1 MFERLLR
8 FVVSRPRFVI
18 AVTLVLV
25 AGLGWNLQ
33 KLEIDPSIRNMLPQD
48 LPEWVNLKE
57 FEETFGASDLL
68 LISVKTEDLL
78 EPGTVATL
86 YGLHQGLEEIDGVS
100 RVLSIFEMKYL
111 EARDGSFKPVDL
123 LDPDAPPET
132 PEERAEAI
140 RRIKSETLFAGT
152 IVSDDLKYCSFIV
165 LPEEDF
171 EDEAITSAVQG
182 AVDAAGVSGA
192 VIVGLPKTRISVTEG
207 MQGDMKIFL
216 PLGIVLM
223 IVLLVVSFW
232 SWLGAI
238 LPLLVVVLSVIST
251 FGLLALIGEKVRFV
265 TIIMPVMLIAIA
277 NDYGIHLVSHYL
289 GQVGRDPDA
298 DAKVSALLATRA
310 LTIPVLA
317 AGLTTVAGFLTLTT
331 HVIPSAKVLG
341 VISAFGIVAAFVM
354 TLTFIP
360 AMLSILPKPP
370 GAVDRFRHGPLT
382 RVLDGFATL
391 LRRHGV
397 KLTLALV
404 VIGAASLAGIPRI
417 VVDTDPLH
425 YFHEGDPLRKANE
438 HVNAVFGG
446 SVQMNVVVDGDIKDP
461 EVLARMEEVG
471 AFLEKQPLVSQ
482 VTSIVQPIKRM
493 NQAFHGN
500 DEAEFRLP
508 TRRAV
513 VGDFLLLYSMG
524 ADPSDFDHMVEFDY
538 TKAQIAARVTSTS
551 STKQRQLVVD
561 TQDYIKAHQDPA
573 LFPVV
578 TGFVSVLGV
587 LVDLIVRGQVL
598 SLGVSLFLVM
608 LITTILFRSFVAG
621 IMVTFPLISAMLSVF
636 GLMGFMEIELNVA
649 TVMLS
654 SILIGVGVDYTIH
667 FLWHFR
673 EHLAQE
679 DDPWEAVRQTL
690 HGSGRGIIVNALS
703 VIVGFSVMLFSNFMP
718 IFFFGFLLTVSIAS
732 CLIAAIILLPV
743 ISILVKPRFLF
754 GEAQQAFLMAKV
766 AALPAPSFDASPP
779 PAWMRAVTRLCAL
792 AGAAAILWAIWFVG
806 AKLVG
811 FYGPLDDGTW
821 WTATLDVLRRNWGI
835 ALAVYVMI
843 SLNAAGIAEFKF
855 RRPFALAFAMALPMT
870 PPLMLALWGRR
881 GVAKSG

>member
-1 MFERLLR
+1 M
-8 FVVSRPRFVI
+8 
-18 AVTLVLV
+18 
-25 AGLGWNLQ
+25 
-33 KLEIDPSIRNMLPQD
+33 
-48 LPEWVNLKE
+48 
-57 FEETFGASDLL
+57 
-68 LISVKTEDLL
+68 
-78 EPGTVATL
+78 
-86 YGLHQGLEEIDGVS
+86 
-100 RVLSIFEMKYL
+100 
-111 EARDGSFKPVDL
+111 
-123 LDPDAPPET
+123 
-132 PEERAEAI
+132 
-140 RRIKSETLFAGT
+140 
-152 IVSDDLKYCSFIV
+152 
-165 LPEEDF
+165 
-171 EDEAITSAVQG
+171 
-182 AVDAAGVSGA
+182 
-192 VIVGLPKTRISVTEG
+192 
-207 MQGDMKIFL
+207 
-216 PLGIVLM
+216 
-223 IVLLVVSFW
+223 
-232 SWLGAI
+232 
-238 LPLLVVVLSVIST
+238 
-251 FGLLALIGEKVRFV
+251 
-265 TIIMPVMLIAIA
+265 
-277 NDYGIHLVSHYL
+277 
-289 GQVGRDPDA
+289 
-298 DAKVSALLATRA
+298 
-310 LTIPVLA
+310 
-317 AGLTTVAGFLTLTT
+317 
-331 HVIPSAKVLG
+331 
-341 VISAFGIVAAFVM
+341 
-354 TLTFIP
+354 
-360 AMLSILPKPP
+360 
-370 GAVDRFRHGPLT
+370 
-382 RVLDGFATL
+382 
-391 LRRHGV
+391 
-397 KLTLALV
+397 
-404 VIGAASLAGIPRI
+404 
-417 VVDTDPLH
+417 
-425 YFHEGDPLRKANE
+425 
-438 HVNAVFGG
+438 
-446 SVQMNVVVDGDIKDP
+446 
-461 EVLARMEEVG
+461 
-471 AFLEKQPLVSQ
+471 
-482 VTSIVQPIKRM
+482 
-493 NQAFHGN
+493 
-500 DEAEFRLP
+500 AEFRLP

-621 IMVTFPLISAMLSVF
+621 TMVTFPLISAMLSVF